1 MTRQTLYKL
10 LFWTGYTAMFI
21 AAFLPAGGNLSGRKL
36 GSLIRLDYLLHFLVY
51 LAICLY
57 FLIGQKRDMALFTK
71 KPLVQFILV
80 MFFLAMITEVV
91 QIWVPGRSFNPFD
104 WVANV
109 GGLVV
114 GVAMISLLGE
124 DPRKRNF
131 SQKEFLADI
140 AD

>member
-1 MTRQTLYKL
+1 MSRQSLYKI

-57 FLIGQKRDMALFTK
+57 YLFGQKNSLALFREK
-71 KPLVQFILV
+71 ALLKFILAV
-80 MFFLAMITEVV
+80 FSLATITEVV
-91 QIWVPGRSFNPFD
+91 QIWVPGRSFNPLD

-109 GGLVV
+109 V
-114 GVAMISLLGE
+114 GVIAGVVMISLLAE
-124 DPRKRNF
+124 
-131 SQKEFLADI
+131 ST
-140 AD
+140 